1 MLTLNTWTFSYFV
14 KTSFQIEKKYKYRK
28 RPKEKRG
35 GEEGGVY
42 SSVYSMMQ
50 LFAVWDIVAAR

>member
-1 MLTLNTWTFSYFV
+1 MLTLNTWSFSYFL
-14 KTSFQIEKKYKYRK
+14 KASFQIEKKYKYRK

-35 GEEGGVY
+35 EEEGGVY

-50 LFAVWDIVAAR
+50 LFAV